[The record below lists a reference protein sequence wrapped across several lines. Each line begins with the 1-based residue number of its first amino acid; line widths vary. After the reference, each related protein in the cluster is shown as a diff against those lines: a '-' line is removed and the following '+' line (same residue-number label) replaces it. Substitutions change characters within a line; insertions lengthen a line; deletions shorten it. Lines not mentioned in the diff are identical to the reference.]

1 METAQSPCRARRDH
15 LSDTLVK
22 QGPGGPISATVSCD
36 SPTTTRTLSA
46 PGKTAVTGPPAPPA
60 HSPHPFRPPIPARS
74 RQADARLVGIRS
86 AHPFRIRRP
95 SSDAGAGRPSS
106 RAAATASHRL
116 ASHRLAS
123 EGEGVLFLSRR
134 KISESPAVAPAYGAF
149 AVHAPA
155 RRSKNGPG
163 QEKWHD
169 TFGSERAGRRM
180 TPERKCAAPGIRTH
194 RRQGNPIFKLP
205 WVCIRSTFPE
215 APYEANARATKAG
228 KPPCPSAAPFGAPSP
243 ARSAPRSRKPP
254 SASRVDGFSADPGQR
269 GPYEHGRSRVRTGR
283 LQRGLPDTV
292 MAALHLATGDIS
304 GTVFRVRLSSSTP
317 SKPLRSRRVP
327 GSGRDLGSIWLFVQ
341 GLKAA
346 VERCPE
352 PDLNRH
358 GP

>member
-22 QGPGGPISATVSCD
+22 QGPSGPISATVSCD

-95 SSDAGAGRPSS
+95 PSDAGAGRPSS
-106 RAAATASHRL
+106 RAAATASPRL

-149 AVHAPA
+149 VVHAPA

-205 WVCIRSTFPE
+205 WVCVGARSPMPVRDERPCHEGGE
-215 APYEANARATKAG
+215 AIPSVGR
-228 KPPCPSAAPFGAPSP
+228 PCAAPP
-243 ARSAPRSRKPP
+243 ARRGRPHVPENRRRSVELTASQQFPGGAVRTNTVRAGHEQAGGRGVCPIPP
-254 SASRVDGFSADPGQR
+254 WRHFTWQPGIFPARFSACGSRRPHRQSPCVPG
-269 GPYEHGRSRVRTGR
+269 
-283 LQRGLPDTV
+283 
-292 MAALHLATGDIS
+292 
-304 GTVFRVRLSSSTP
+304 VFR
-317 SKPLRSRRVP
+317 
-327 GSGRDLGSIWLFVQ
+327 
-341 GLKAA
+341 
-346 VERCPE
+346 
-352 PDLNRH
+352 
-358 GP
+358 